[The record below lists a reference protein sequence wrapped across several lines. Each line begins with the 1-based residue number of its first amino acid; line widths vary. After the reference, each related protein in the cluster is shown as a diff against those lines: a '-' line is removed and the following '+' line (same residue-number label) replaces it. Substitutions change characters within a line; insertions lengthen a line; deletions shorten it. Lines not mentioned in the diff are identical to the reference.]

1 MSYSI
6 RGLII
11 TQSEER
17 ACSDRGWP
25 VITLAAGV
33 SLISLDRACLFVTEG
48 DETPPSDD
56 LEFNLPQWLS
66 DIVSCFSRSAYI
78 EAEIC
83 GGTGMQASVV
93 LEQSTI
99 LSKPVISS
107 GAINFA
113 LRQMGIEDGPSGTFF
128 GLPVQSGKD
137 PFDMVG
143 LGRHRSVSAWLQEI
157 AEQAAAGNSR

>member
-1 MSYSI
+1 MRLKLSVVAIFATMVS
-6 RGLII
+6 GPL
-11 TQSEER
+11 R
-17 ACSDRGWP
+17 AA
-25 VITLAAGV
+25 T
-33 SLISLDRACLFVTEG
+33 
-48 DETPPSDD
+48 
-56 LEFNLPQWLS
+56 LS
-66 DIVSCFSRSAYI
+66 DA
-78 EAEIC
+78 EAAFLDQLV
-83 GGTGMQASVV
+83 TASVV

-113 LRQMGIEDGPSGTFF
+113 LRQMGIDDGPSGTFF

-157 AEQAAAGNSR
+157 AEQAAAGNSRRAG